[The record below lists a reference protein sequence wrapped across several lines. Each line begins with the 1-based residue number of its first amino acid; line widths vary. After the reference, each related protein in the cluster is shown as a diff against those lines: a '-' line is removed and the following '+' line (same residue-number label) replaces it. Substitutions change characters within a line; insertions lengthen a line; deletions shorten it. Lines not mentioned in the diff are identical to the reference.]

1 MLRRQTLSLPYG
13 SRMRLGSLVRLA
25 ITSTMRAVD
34 VALAL
39 PRIALALERIAD
51 AADDVR
57 RLADVTPA
65 IEAIGALASEAR
77 RLVGDPARFEDLG
90 AAIAA
95 IIRIGDMATTMGPLG
110 DAVRQLNTAAAALTT
125 TVTPL
130 QGASERLGRLVDRL
144 PAAAKPKRGT
154 DVDLA

>member
-1 MLRRQTLSLPYG
+1 MVTRT
-13 SRMRLGSLVRLA
+13 VE
-25 ITSTMRAVD
+25 

-65 IEAIGALASEAR
+65 IEAIGALANEAKR
-77 RLVGDPARFEDLG
+77 MLGDPARYAEMA
-90 AAIAA
+90 AAINA
-95 IIRIGDMATTMGPLG
+95 IIRLGEAATSIGPLG
-110 DAVRQLNTAAAALTT
+110 EAVRQLNTAAAALST

-130 QGASERLGRLVDRL
+130 QGASEVFGRWVDRL
-144 PAAAKPKRGT
+144 PSSRPRRDGGT
-154 DVDLA
+154 EPDPT